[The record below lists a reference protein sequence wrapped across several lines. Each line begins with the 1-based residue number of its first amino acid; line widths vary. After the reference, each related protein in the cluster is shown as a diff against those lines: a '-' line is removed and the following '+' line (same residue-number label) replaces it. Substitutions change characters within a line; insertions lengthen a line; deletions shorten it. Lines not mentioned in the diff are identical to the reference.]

1 MKVYEP
7 YFHSHGVPM
16 KTIVVLILAT
26 VTASAQMAMH
36 DAPTTAAPTTDPEK
50 IADALR
56 AGPDFITRD
65 ATIMDWPATKGGE
78 YRVLRQGTSEWT
90 CLPGPLPGYTH
101 DEPGCFDK
109 FFFQWLKDGL
119 AGRPQHIDKV
129 GLAYMYV
136 GAWVPNKSGKTAEKE
151 FHVGPHIMVVSP
163 HPADLQNFNRDGSNG
178 MSYATHLKG
187 GDQLFLV
194 IPIRQADQP

>member
-1 MKVYEP
+1 
-7 YFHSHGVPM
+7 M
-16 KTIVVLILAT
+16 KTIVVLILAA
-26 VTASAQMAMH
+26 VAAASAEMAMH
-36 DAPTTAAPTTDPEK
+36 DAPATDQEK

-56 AGPDFITRD
+56 AGPDFITKD
-65 ATIMDWPATKGGE
+65 ATILDWPATKGGE

-90 CLPGPLPGYTH
+90 CLPGPPPGYTH

-109 FFFQWLKDGL
+109 VFFQWLKDGL

-136 GAWVPNKSGKTAEKE
+136 GAWVPNRSGKTSEKE

-163 HPADLQNFNRDGSNG
+163 HPDELQGFNRDGSNG
-178 MSYATHLKG
+178 MSYAAPLKG

-194 IPIRQADQP
+194 IPIRQSDQP